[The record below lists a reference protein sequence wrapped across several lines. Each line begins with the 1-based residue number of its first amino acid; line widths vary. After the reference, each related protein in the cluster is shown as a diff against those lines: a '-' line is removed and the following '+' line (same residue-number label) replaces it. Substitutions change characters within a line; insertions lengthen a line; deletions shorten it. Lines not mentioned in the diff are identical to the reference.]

1 MIMDTNP
8 HFLDFLKNL
17 ARRLTASAMAVVLC
31 SSALPAQIMV
41 RQVNLTYLT
50 QRADVIVQGRVR
62 SVHYE
67 PLPGYPNIR
76 TVRVTL
82 DVQDMIRGPAGA
94 TYTFR
99 EILLGPRSREG
110 KRIYRTGQSLLLFL
124 PSPSQYG
131 LSSPI
136 GVEQGR
142 FHIAQEGKGKA
153 TIANEYGNAGL
164 FKNVE
169 KEANKAGIKL
179 TRSQSLTAAVESG
192 PVDLGEFVSLVRRLK
207 SMPRIQWKERQQNS
221 TY

>member
-1 MIMDTNP
+1 
-8 HFLDFLKNL
+8 
-17 ARRLTASAMAVVLC
+17 
-31 SSALPAQIMV
+31 MV
-41 RQVNLTYLT
+41 RQVNLTYLA

-76 TVRVTL
+76 TVRVVL
-82 DVQDMIRGPAGA
+82 DVESMLRGPAGS

-110 KRIYRTGQSLLLFL
+110 KRGYGTGQNLLLFL

-136 GVEQGR
+136 GIEQGR
-142 FHIAQEGKGKA
+142 FHIAASDRGKA

-164 FKNVE
+164 FRNVE
-169 KEANKAGIKL
+169 KEAGRAGIKL
-179 TRSQSLTAAVESG
+179 TRSQSLTAGVESG
-192 PVDLGEFVSLVRRLK
+192 PVDLGEFVSLVRSLT
-207 SMPRIQWKERQQNS
+207 SMPRIQWKERQKNS

>member
-1 MIMDTNP
+1 MTQETEQRILNFFKKCTARFGAA
-8 HFLDFLKNL
+8 FL
-17 ARRLTASAMAVVLC
+17 AVLLG
-31 SSALPAQIMV
+31 SSTLPAQLMV

-76 TVRVTL
+76 TVRVVL
-82 DVQDMIRGPAGA
+82 DVEDMIRGPAGS

-99 EILLGPRSREG
+99 EILLGSRSKEG
-110 KRIYRTGQSLLLFL
+110 KRSYRAGQTLLLFL

-136 GVEQGR
+136 GIEQGR
-142 FHIAQEGKGKA
+142 FHIAREGKA
-153 TIANEYGNAGL
+153 VIANEYGNAGL
-164 FKNVE
+164 FRNVE
-169 KEANKAGIKL
+169 KEANRAGIKL
-179 TRSQSLTAAVESG
+179 ARSQSLTAAVESG
-192 PVDLGEFVSLVRRLK
+192 AVDLDEFVSLVRSLT
-207 SMPRIQWKERQQNS
+207 SLPRIRWKETQKNS